1 MLNKILNKKGYSLV
15 ELVIVIGLVGI
26 VSLPLF
32 MTFTT
37 GITIFESESTSNND
51 VDELR
56 SFQLKFNEFMRSLT
70 IGEVKIEN
78 GDLIIDNKIYSLSG
92 EDIISTDK
100 TSNNQV
106 ILLGNVTSYSVT
118 NINIINDNV
127 TYFELDISVKDN
139 DGTFSSITSY
149 KIRGDY

>member
-37 GITIFESESTSNND
+37 GLTIFESESTSNND